1 MRDAVNITIRITGL
15 KKNLGCGVVTKL
27 PGKYNRHNV
36 GGKSNSYGFLLVLF
50 IFYFLLKVAGDH
62 VHVVAGGNPRPP
74 PLNDSPGVGMMGLG
88 NPQME

>member
-1 MRDAVNITIRITGL
+1 MRDAVNNHQDYRTEEKFG
-15 KKNLGCGVVTKL
+15 L
-27 PGKYNRHNV
+27 PGKYNRQNV